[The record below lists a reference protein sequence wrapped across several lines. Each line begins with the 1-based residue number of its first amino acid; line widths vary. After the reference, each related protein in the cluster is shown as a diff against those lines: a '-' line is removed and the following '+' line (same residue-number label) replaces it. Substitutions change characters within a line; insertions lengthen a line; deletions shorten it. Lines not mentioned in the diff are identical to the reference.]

1 MPEEPR
7 ASFCPHCGAVD
18 SERLGPCRVCRRAV
32 CEKCGNI
39 QHCGGDRE
47 VVHNECLSET
57 GDSFS
62 MIKFVKD

>member
-1 MPEEPR
+1 
-7 ASFCPHCGAVD
+7 
-18 SERLGPCRVCRRAV
+18 V

-47 VVHNECLSET
+47 VVHNECLSDT